1 MGKTSY
7 GFLEG
12 FSGRLGNMIGY
23 RWRGRMCVRSMPS
36 HYRDAR
42 TPDQLRQ
49 RALFKAVVGL
59 AARARQVLKV
69 GMRQVSLDAQMTES
83 NYFMR
88 INKRCFAMTVASEA
102 STEGLMT
109 GDGVTA
115 TVDGKVATDAGSS
128 VAEQTTTGQ
137 GMLTIDYENLLLAD
151 GPVAPVAFNEVQMV
165 DESTLKVCFEKNP
178 LRRTARSEDLVYL
191 AAYCPELDE
200 FDLSL
205 PAYRRSNAVTISLNP
220 YWAGREVHL
229 WGFVVDSKGR
239 ASQSQYIGGGE
250 MATDTKE
257 NSTGQPITTDGH
269 ASQAGMPMLQGFA
282 SQAGMPV
289 LQDKVLTATTADER
303 SAALQQDIV
312 PEGVEHIFR
321 RHRIRC

>member
-1 MGKTSY
+1 
-7 GFLEG
+7 L
-12 FSGRLGNMIGY
+12 
-23 RWRGRMCVRSMPS
+23 
-36 HYRDAR
+36 
-42 TPDQLRQ
+42 
-49 RALFKAVVGL
+49 
-59 AARARQVLKV
+59 
-69 GMRQVSLDAQMTES
+69 TES

-115 TVDGKVATDAGSS
+115 TVDSKVATDAGSS

-250 MATDTKE
+250 MATDTE
-257 NSTGQPITTDGH
+257 EDSTGQPITTDGH